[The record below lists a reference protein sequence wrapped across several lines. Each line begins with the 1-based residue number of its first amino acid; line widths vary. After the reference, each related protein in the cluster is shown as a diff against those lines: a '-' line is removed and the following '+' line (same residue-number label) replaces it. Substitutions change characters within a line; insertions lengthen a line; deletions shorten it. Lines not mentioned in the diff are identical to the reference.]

1 MSEEVVDVSQQ
12 FWAVITSGAAG
23 GILSVV
29 LTWLLSYK
37 KFEADQ
43 QEKQKKDELN
53 SIEFYRKKWLEDEDQ
68 IDKLRDEIRTLKDE
82 NTKK

>member
-1 MSEEVVDVSQQ
+1 MSQQ

-23 GILSVV
+23 SILSVV

>member
-1 MSEEVVDVSQQ
+1 MSQQ
-12 FWAVITSGAAG
+12 VLAVITSGAAG

-37 KFEADQ
+37 RFEADQ
-43 QEKQKKDELN
+43 HEKQKKDELN
-53 SIEFYRKKWLEDEDQ
+53 SIEFYRKKWLEDEDE

>member
-1 MSEEVVDVSQQ
+1 MSQQ
-12 FWAVITSGAAG
+12 VLAVITSGAAG

-37 KFEADQ
+37 RFEADQ

-53 SIEFYRKKWLEDEDQ
+53 SIEFYRKKWLEDENE

-82 NTKK
+82 NTKNNKK